1 MGKNLVIDSDDP
13 SKNRKL
19 NQTAA
24 KDLDSADQL
33 AGFRSQFVIEDPSLI
48 YLDGNSLGRLP
59 KKTKELAQEI
69 VSEQWGTR
77 LIRSWNERWL
87 EDTVRIGDKVG
98 SVVGAK
104 QGEVVLA
111 DSTTVCLFKAAVS
124 ALLSNPTRSVILTRR
139 QNFPS
144 DIQALKAAASA
155 VSRDHKVVVIES
167 NGVEAPVEELLEAID
182 ETVALVSLSQVSYRS
197 GWCWDL
203 SMISQEAHNVG
214 AKVLWDLSHSVGVVP
229 IDLRKDEI
237 DLAIGCTY
245 KYLNGGPGAP
255 AFIYISEN
263 CHDLINPI
271 AGWYGSRDPFGFDPD
286 SQPQNDNRRF
296 LTGTPPLV
304 STLLIEPGVDLV
316 IEAGIQNIRSKSVAL
331 SERFLF
337 KAEKELLPLGFSVA
351 SPVEYKNRGSHLSFS
366 HNSAMA
372 IGQALINEQATI
384 ADVRPPDLVRFG
396 FAPLY
401 TTFGEIEESIERTK
415 DVISG
420 GGVGRWENVI
430 PLVP

>member
-1 MGKNLVIDSDDP
+1 VIDSDDP
-13 SKNRKL
+13 FEETKL
-19 NQTAA
+19 NQTTAE
-24 KDLDSADQL
+24 DLDNVDQL
-33 AGFRSQFVIEDPSLI
+33 ANFRSRFVIEDPNLI

-59 KKTKELAQEI
+59 KKTKALAQEI
-69 VSEQWGTR
+69 VSEQWGSR
-77 LIRSWNERWL
+77 LIRSWNEKWL

-104 QGEVVLA
+104 PGEVVLA
-111 DSTTVCLFKAAVS
+111 DSTTVCLFKTAVS
-124 ALLSNPTRSVILTRR
+124 ALLSNPTRSIILTDD

-144 DIQALKAAASA
+144 DIQALKAAAST
-155 VSRDHKVVVIES
+155 VSKDHKVVVIES
-167 NGVEAPVEELLEAID
+167 NGLEAPVEELLEAID
-182 ETVALVSLSQVSYRS
+182 ETVSLVSLSQVAYRS
-197 GWCWDL
+197 GCCWDL
-203 SMISQEAHNVG
+203 STVTEKAHQVG
-214 AKVLWDLSHSVGVVP
+214 ARVLWDLSHSVGVVP

-245 KYLNGGPGAP
+245 KYLNGGPGSP

-271 AGWYGSRDPFGFDPD
+271 AGWYGSKDPFGFDPL

-316 IEAGIQNIRSKSVAL
+316 IEAGVQNIRSKSVAL

-351 SPVEYKNRGSHLSFS
+351 SPLKHKNRGSHLSFS
-366 HNSAMA
+366 HDSALA

-384 ADVRPPDLVRFG
+384 PDVRPPDLVRFG

-401 TTFGEIEESIERTK
+401 TTFVEIEESIDRVKE
-415 DVISG
+415 VISG
-420 GGVGRWENVI
+420 GGIDRWKDEI
-430 PLVP
+430 PVVP

>member
-1 MGKNLVIDSDDP
+1 VVNSDDLF
-13 SKNRKL
+13 KKIKTDQITFEEL
-19 NQTAA
+19 DAA
-24 KDLDSADQL
+24 DEL
-33 AGFRSQFVIEDPSLI
+33 ASFRAQFVIEDPDLI

-69 VSEQWGTR
+69 VSEQWGSR

-98 SVVGAK
+98 VVVGAK
-104 QGEVVLA
+104 PGEVVLA

-124 ALLSNPTRSVILTRR
+124 ALLSKPTRSVILTDD

-144 DIQALKAAASA
+144 DIQALKAAAST

-167 NGVEAPVEELLEAID
+167 NGLEAPVEALLGAID

-197 GWCWDL
+197 GCCWDL
-203 SMISQEAHNVG
+203 STITQKAHQVG

-316 IEAGIQNIRSKSVAL
+316 IEAGVNNIRSKSVAL

-351 SPVEYKNRGSHLSFS
+351 SPVEHKKRGSHLSFS
-366 HNSAMA
+366 HDSAMA

-384 ADVRPPDLVRFG
+384 PDVRPPDLVRFG

-401 TTFGEIEESIERTK
+401 TTFGEIEESIDRVKE
-415 DVISG
+415 VISG
-420 GGVGRWENVI
+420 GGISRWKDAMPV
-430 PLVP
+430 VP

>member
-1 MGKNLVIDSDDP
+1 MINSDDLF
-13 SKNRKL
+13 KKIKTDQITFEEL
-19 NQTAA
+19 DAA
-24 KDLDSADQL
+24 DEL
-33 AGFRSQFVIEDPSLI
+33 ASFRAQFVIEDPDLI

-69 VSEQWGTR
+69 VSEQWGSR

-98 SVVGAK
+98 VVVGAK
-104 QGEVVLA
+104 PGEVVLA

-124 ALLSNPTRSVILTRR
+124 ALLSKPTRSVILTDD

-144 DIQALKAAASA
+144 DIQALKAAAST

-167 NGVEAPVEELLEAID
+167 NGLEAPVEALLGAID

-197 GWCWDL
+197 GCCWDL
-203 SMISQEAHNVG
+203 STITQKAHQVG

-316 IEAGIQNIRSKSVAL
+316 IEAGVNNIRSKSVAL

-351 SPVEYKNRGSHLSFS
+351 SPVEHKKRGSHLSFS
-366 HNSAMA
+366 HDSAKA

-384 ADVRPPDLVRFG
+384 PDVRPPDLVRFG

-401 TTFGEIEESIERTK
+401 TTFGEIEESIDRVKE
-415 DVISG
+415 VISG
-420 GGVGRWENVI
+420 GGISRWKDAMPV
-430 PLVP
+430 VP

>member
-1 MGKNLVIDSDDP
+1 MINSDDLF
-13 SKNRKL
+13 KKIKTDQITFEEL
-19 NQTAA
+19 DAA
-24 KDLDSADQL
+24 DEL
-33 AGFRSQFVIEDPSLI
+33 ASFRAQFVIEDPDLI

-69 VSEQWGTR
+69 VSEQWGSR

-98 SVVGAK
+98 VVVGATP
-104 QGEVVLA
+104 GEVVLA
-111 DSTTVCLFKAAVS
+111 DSTTVGLFIAAVY
-124 ALLSNPTRSVILTRR
+124 ALLSKRTRSVILTDD

-144 DIQALKAAASA
+144 VIQALKAAAST

-167 NGVEAPVEELLEAID
+167 NGLEAPVEALLGAID

-197 GWCWDL
+197 GCCWDL
-203 SMISQEAHNVG
+203 STITQKAHQVG

-316 IEAGIQNIRSKSVAL
+316 IEAGVNNIRSKSVAL

-351 SPVEYKNRGSHLSFS
+351 SPVEHKKRGSHLSFS
-366 HNSAMA
+366 HDSAMA

-384 ADVRPPDLVRFG
+384 PDVRPPDLVRFG

-401 TTFGEIEESIERTK
+401 TTFGEIEESIDRVKE
-415 DVISG
+415 VISG
-420 GGVGRWENVI
+420 GGISRWKDAMPV
-430 PLVP
+430 VP

>member
-13 SKNRKL
+13 SKNKKL

-24 KDLDSADQL
+24 KDLDSADPL

-48 YLDGNSLGRLP
+48 YLGGNSLGRLP

-124 ALLSNPTRSVILTRR
+124 ALLSNPTRSVILTDD

-155 VSRDHKVVVIES
+155 VSREHKVVVIES

-203 SMISQEAHNVG
+203 SMISQEAHQVG
-214 AKVLWDLSHSVGVVP
+214 TKVLWDLSHSVGVVP

-271 AGWYGSRDPFGFDPD
+271 AGWYGSRNPFGFDPD

-351 SPVEYKNRGSHLSFS
+351 SPVKHKNRGSHLSFS

-384 ADVRPPDLVRFG
+384 PDVRPPDLVRFG

>member
-1 MGKNLVIDSDDP
+1 MADFDDSFE
-13 SKNRKL
+13 KIQL
-19 NQTAA
+19 NQTTA
-24 KDLDSADQL
+24 KELDNADQL
-33 AGFRSQFVIEDPSLI
+33 ANFRSKFVIEDPNLI

-59 KKTKELAQEI
+59 KKTKDLAQEI
-69 VSEQWGTR
+69 VSEQWGSR
-77 LIRSWNERWL
+77 LIRSWNEKWL

-124 ALLSNPTRSVILTRR
+124 VLLSNPTRSIILTDD

-144 DIQALKAAASA
+144 DIQALKAAASMA
-155 VSRDHKVVVIES
+155 SKDHKVVVIES
-167 NGVEAPVEELLEAID
+167 NGLEAPVEELLEAID

-197 GWCWDL
+197 GCCWDL
-203 SMISQEAHNVG
+203 STVTKKAHQVG
-214 AKVLWDLSHSVGVVP
+214 SKVLWDLSHSVGVVP

-245 KYLNGGPGAP
+245 KYLNGGPGSP

-271 AGWYGSRDPFGFDPD
+271 AGWYGSEDPFGFDPY

-304 STLLIEPGVDLV
+304 STLLIEPGIDLV
-316 IEAGIQNIRSKSVAL
+316 IEAGVQNIRSQSVAL

-337 KAEKELLPLGFSVA
+337 KAEKELLPLGFSVS
-351 SPVEYKNRGSHLSFS
+351 SPLKHKNRGSHLSFS
-366 HNSAMA
+366 HDSALA
-372 IGQALINEQATI
+372 IGQALINEQSTI
-384 ADVRPPDLVRFG
+384 PDVRPPDLVRFG

-401 TTFGEIEESIERTK
+401 NTFGEIEESIERVK
-415 DVISG
+415 EVIYG
-420 GGVGRWENVI
+420 GGIDRWRDATPV
-430 PLVP
+430 VP

>member
-1 MGKNLVIDSDDP
+1 MIDSDDP

-124 ALLSNPTRSVILTRR
+124 ALLSNPTRSVILTDD